1 MKKLLSLLLAVACF
15 ACLSPA
21 ARAAETSAADYSVA
35 GKLLRQL
42 WAGSGFSGTLE
53 LEIKPN
59 EGRLGQAVTTQKPLT
74 FGLDYIYVRPTGA
87 QTAEHRADLSLLD
100 GEAAQT
106 SAHFQLKDGR
116 LSFQA
121 DLIGA
126 DWYTFGDAAAG
137 VEDGQGAMDGIRT
150 LGGELLA
157 QSGMPSLLGFVVPML
172 FTVEDQGSD
181 LTDLFNAY
189 STRVDL
195 WIEEYRQNAELDKLE
210 DGTTTM
216 EARYA
221 ITPAAIKAQLK
232 QMVGELLAD
241 SETLARLRQ
250 LLSEEDA
257 ELLLNPRLQGYY
269 ESAIDALPL
278 NGDLTILRTVSLK
291 GDTLALHLSL
301 PFYDSLGGDVTLR
314 YDRAQ
319 GTDGLVNTLGIQ
331 GAARETTLSFQE
343 KSGGDGVT
351 VWTGAL
357 KSEPRGEAADAT
369 AAGEGAEGLEL
380 GRKALSADFTLTR
393 KEAEGTDDEGRE
405 TYDYQLALAIA
416 PDAGTV
422 GQNGYIG
429 FPATDIALEAHF
441 ASKALKT
448 ASTEMSAALTVSGE
462 ERAQTIALRFEG
474 KSRKKWEPEAL
485 PDNRV
490 NVNAM
495 TAEEMNAMLPGIA
508 ARSGLVLLQYFNLPM
523 DGAQASPEPDAG
535 QTPEAIPTAAP

>member
-1 MKKLLSLLLAVACF
+1 MKKLLSMLLAVACF
-15 ACLSPA
+15 ACLTPA

-59 EGRLGQAVTTQKPLT
+59 EGRLGQAVTTQKPLR

-137 VEDGQGAMDGIRT
+137 IEDGQGAMDGVRA

-172 FTVEDQGSD
+172 LTVEDQGSD
-181 LTDLFNAY
+181 LTDLLNAY

-195 WIEEYRQNAELDKLE
+195 WMEEYRQNAELDKLE

-221 ITPAAIKAQLK
+221 IAPAAIKAQLK

-241 SETLARLRQ
+241 SEALARLRS
-250 LLSEEDA
+250 LISEEDA
-257 ELLLNPRLQGYY
+257 ELLLNPGLLRYY
-269 ESAIDALPL
+269 EIAIDALPL

-301 PFYDSLGGDVTLR
+301 PLYDSLGGDVTLR

-319 GTDGLVNTLGIQ
+319 GTDGLVNTLGIE
-331 GAARETTLSFQE
+331 GAARKTTLSFQE

-351 VWTGAL
+351 AWTGTL
-357 KSEPRGEAADAT
+357 KSEPGEEAAT

-393 KEAEGTDDEGRE
+393 EEAEGTDDEGRE
-405 TYDYQLALAIA
+405 TYDYQLALAVA
-416 PDAGTV
+416 PDADTA
-422 GQNGYIG
+422 GQSGYIG

-462 ERAQTIALRFEG
+462 ERAQTISLRFEG

-495 TAEEMNAMLPGIA
+495 TAEEMEAMLPGIA
-508 ARSGLVLLQYFNLPM
+508 TRSGLVLLQYFNLPL
-523 DGAQASPEPDAG
+523 DGTQASPGPDAG
-535 QTPEAIPTAAP
+535 QTPEAIATAAP